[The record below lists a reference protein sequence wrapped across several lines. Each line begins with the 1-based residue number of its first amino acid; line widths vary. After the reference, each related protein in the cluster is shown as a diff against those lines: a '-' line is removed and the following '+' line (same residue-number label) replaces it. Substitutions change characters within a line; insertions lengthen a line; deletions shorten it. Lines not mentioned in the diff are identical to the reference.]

1 MSKLK
6 PGMTAPVSGQ
16 YAIVGPRGGVGPERT
31 VVAGHIFPPT
41 PKPNSGFVL
50 VDRTRTK

>member
-16 YAIVGPRGGVGPERT
+16 YGIVGPRGGQGPERT
-31 VVAGHIFPPT
+31 VVAGHTLPPT
-41 PKPNSGFVL
+41 PKPNSSYQL